1 MMWRL
6 AMMVAGRERE
16 SSGGIYQDLS
26 FCFGDLALWF
36 FVQKCSTVDTSEP
49 GENSG
54 GGKGRMRP
62 VKF

>member
-1 MMWRL
+1 MAFGDDGR
-6 AMMVAGRERE
+6 GERERE
-16 SSGGIYQDLS
+16 SIRRHIPRLVFLFWGLGS
-26 FCFGDLALWF
+26 CF